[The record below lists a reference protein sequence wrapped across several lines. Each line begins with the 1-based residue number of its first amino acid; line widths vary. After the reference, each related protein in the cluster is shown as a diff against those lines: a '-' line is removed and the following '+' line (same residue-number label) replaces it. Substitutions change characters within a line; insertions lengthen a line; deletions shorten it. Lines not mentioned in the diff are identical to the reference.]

1 MRAAFL
7 LKDRSGQELLEGVF
21 AAVTRE
27 FEDVAVVVAHIAEM
41 DIRKLFPGE
50 GCSSM
55 KTYCMEVLRL
65 TEDQAYSRIAV
76 ARTAQKFPVVLDMI
90 ADGLVHLTAVDRLG
104 PSLTEENYLCIL
116 AEATHKSMAEVEE
129 IVARLRPKPA
139 VPSSIYKVGCDPE
152 HGNEEDMF
160 QDNGESAPDKEVP
173 DEHVP
178 ATRPR
183 KPRISP
189 LGPGS
194 HDVHFTADDE
204 LMYALREL
212 QELLS
217 HQVPSADP
225 AVIIKHSLLRT
236 LKDVKKERFGTGK
249 RRKKAEAASVTEV
262 SREGISAAT
271 AGKEFE
277 EGTDK
282 YPKDVAVE
290 TTKDGTQSRYIPK
303 AIQKEVWER
312 DGGRCAFRSER
323 GKWCTARRFLEFH
336 HIIPFAWRGPTT
348 VDNLELRCRTHNGY
362 EGELLF
368 GKIISK
374 RDPRWHQLKARTGFK
389 TSATPTVTTVELPKD
404 AWRGRTG
411 SQ

>member
-1 MRAAFL
+1 MRAAL
-7 LKDRSGQELLEGVF
+7 VLQDRSDQELLDGVF

-27 FEDVAVVVAHIAEM
+27 FEDVALVVAHIAEM
-41 DIRKLFPGE
+41 DVRKLFPGE
-50 GCSSM
+50 GCSSL
-55 KTYCMEVLRL
+55 KAYCMEVLHL

-76 ARTAQKFPVVLDMI
+76 ARTAQKFPVVLDML

-104 PSLTEENYLCIL
+104 PSLTEENHLSIL

-152 HGNEEDMF
+152 HGNEDDMF
-160 QDNGESAPDKEVP
+160 EDNGQSAPNEEVRE
-173 DEHVP
+173 EHVP
-178 ATRPR
+178 APRPR
-183 KPRISP
+183 KSRISP

-217 HQVPSADP
+217 HQVPSSDP
-225 AVIIKHSLLRT
+225 AIIIKHSLLRT

-249 RRKKAEAASVTEV
+249 RRKKAEAT
-262 SREGISAAT
+262 
-271 AGKEFE
+271 GKR
-277 EGTDK
+277 
-282 YPKDVAVE
+282 PKDVAVE
-290 TTKDGTQSRYIPK
+290 ATKDGTQSRYIPK
-303 AIQKEVWER
+303 EIQKEVWER

-348 VDNLELRCRTHNGY
+348 VNNLELRCRTHNGY

-374 RDPRWHQLKARTGFK
+374 RDPRWHQLKARTGSK
-389 TSATPTVTTVELPKD
+389 TSSTPTVTTVELPKD
-404 AWRGRTG
+404 GYREIRF
-411 SQ
+411 

>member
-1 MRAAFL
+1 MRAAFM
-7 LKDRSGQELLEGVF
+7 LKNRSDQELLDGVF

-41 DIRKLFPGE
+41 DVRKLFAGE

-55 KTYCMEVLRL
+55 KSYCMEVLRL

-76 ARTAQKFPVVLDMI
+76 ARVAQKLPVVLDML

-104 PSLTEENYLCIL
+104 PSLTEENHLSIL
-116 AEATHKSMAEVEE
+116 KEATHKSMAEVEE
-129 IVARLRPKPA
+129 IVARLRPKSP
-139 VPSSIYKVGCDPE
+139 VSSSICKL
-152 HGNEEDMF
+152 GNQGNDEGGFFSGTEDEANWEA
-160 QDNGESAPDKEVP
+160 QGVDAPPVN
-173 DEHVP
+173 
-178 ATRPR
+178 AR
-183 KPRISP
+183 KPAISP
-189 LGPGS
+189 LASGS
-194 HDVHFTADDE
+194 HEIRITADDE
-204 LMYALREL
+204 MMYALREL

-217 HQVPSADP
+217 HQVPSGNP

-249 RRKKAEAASVTEV
+249 SRKKAEATEVPKAGASVEATREATSASEV
-262 SREGISAAT
+262 PDDGL
-271 AGKEFE
+271 GM
-277 EGTDK
+277 
-282 YPKDVAVE
+282 PKDEAVE
-290 TTKDGTQSRYIPK
+290 TMKDGITRSRYIPK
-303 AIQKEVWER
+303 EIRKAVWER

-348 VDNLELRCRTHNGY
+348 ADNLELRCRTHNGY

-374 RDPRWHQLKARTGFK
+374 RDPRWHQVMAGTGSK
-389 TSATPTVTTVELPKD
+389 TSGQQEA
-404 AWRGRTG
+404 RF
-411 SQ
+411 

>member
-1 MRAAFL
+1 MRAAL
-7 LKDRSGQELLEGVF
+7 VLQDRSDQELLDGVF

-27 FEDVAVVVAHIAEM
+27 FEDVALVVAHIAEM
-41 DIRKLFPGE
+41 DVRKLFPGE
-50 GCSSM
+50 GCSSL
-55 KTYCMEVLRL
+55 KAYCMEVLRL

-76 ARTAQKFPVVLDMI
+76 ARTAQKFPVVLDML

-104 PSLTEENYLCIL
+104 PSLTEENHLSIL

-152 HGNEEDMF
+152 HGNEDDMF
-160 QDNGESAPDKEVP
+160 EDNGQSAPNEEVQE
-173 DEHVP
+173 EHVP

-183 KPRISP
+183 KSRISP

-217 HQVPSADP
+217 HQVPSGDP
-225 AVIIKHSLLRT
+225 AIIIKHSLLRT

-249 RRKKAEAASVTEV
+249 RRKKAEAT
-262 SREGISAAT
+262 
-271 AGKEFE
+271 GKR
-277 EGTDK
+277 
-282 YPKDVAVE
+282 PKDVAVE
-290 TTKDGTQSRYIPK
+290 ATKDGTQSRYIPK
-303 AIQKEVWER
+303 EIQKEVWER

-348 VDNLELRCRTHNGY
+348 VNNLELRCRTHNGY

-374 RDPRWHQLKARTGFK
+374 RDPRWHQLKARTGSK
-389 TSATPTVTTVELPKD
+389 TSSTPTVTTVEPPKD
-404 AWRGRTG
+404 GYREIRF
-411 SQ
+411 

>member
-1 MRAAFL
+1 MRAAL
-7 LKDRSGQELLEGVF
+7 VLQDRSDQELLDGVF

-27 FEDVAVVVAHIAEM
+27 FEDVALVVAHIAEM
-41 DIRKLFPGE
+41 DVRKLFPGE
-50 GCSSM
+50 GCSSL
-55 KTYCMEVLRL
+55 KAYCMEVLRL

-76 ARTAQKFPVVLDMI
+76 ARTAQKFPVVLDML

-104 PSLTEENYLCIL
+104 PSLTEENHLSIL

-152 HGNEEDMF
+152 HGNEDDMF
-160 QDNGESAPDKEVP
+160 EDNGQSAPNEEVQE
-173 DEHVP
+173 EHVP
-178 ATRPR
+178 ATRSR
-183 KPRISP
+183 KSRISP

-217 HQVPSADP
+217 HQVPSSDP
-225 AVIIKHSLLRT
+225 AIIIKHSLLRT

-249 RRKKAEAASVTEV
+249 RRKKAEAT
-262 SREGISAAT
+262 
-271 AGKEFE
+271 GKR
-277 EGTDK
+277 
-282 YPKDVAVE
+282 PKDVAVE
-290 TTKDGTQSRYIPK
+290 ATKGGTQSRYIPK
-303 AIQKEVWER
+303 EIQKEVWER

-348 VDNLELRCRTHNGY
+348 VNNLELRCRTHNGY

-374 RDPRWHQLKARTGFK
+374 RDPRWHQLKARTGSK
-389 TSATPTVTTVELPKD
+389 TSSTPTVTTVEPPKD
-404 AWRGRTG
+404 GYREIHF
-411 SQ
+411 